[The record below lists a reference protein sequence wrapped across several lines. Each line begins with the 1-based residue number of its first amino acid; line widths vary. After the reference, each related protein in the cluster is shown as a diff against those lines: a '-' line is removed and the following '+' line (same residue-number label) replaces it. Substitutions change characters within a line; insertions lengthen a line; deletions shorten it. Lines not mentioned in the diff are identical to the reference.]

1 MASDKNFGK
10 GLVIGLLTG
19 GALGAAI
26 ALLFAPKSGKELRA
40 DIKEKAGNALDEAER
55 YYDVAKEKAI
65 STINEGK
72 KKSEQI
78 IHDAK
83 TKSEVILS
91 EAQKIL
97 NDAKG
102 AAVKEGDRL
111 KDAVKAGIDTYKE
124 SKNS

>member
-1 MASDKNFGK
+1 MASDKNFGR
-10 GLVIGLLTG
+10 GLLVGLLTG

-40 DIKEKAGNALDEAER
+40 DIKEKAGTALDEAER
-55 YYDVAKEKAI
+55 FYDVAKEKAI
-65 STINEGK
+65 NTINEGK

-83 TKSEVILS
+83 SKSEVILS

-102 AAVKEGDRL
+102 AASKEGERL